1 MNGAALSLAVP
12 ARSVA
17 TAAEP
22 DCNLVVERF
31 HTFTS
36 HPEPVPVR
44 IARDA

>member
-1 MNGAALSLAVP
+1 MNGPMLSAVSAAVAVQ
-12 ARSVA
+12 RCS
-17 TAAEP
+17 
-22 DCNLVVERF
+22 LVVERF